1 MGPESP
7 VNWLIDFLLEDCVK
21 SGEMNLLA
29 EPERRNEAV
38 RNLAVFVQRLID
50 DTRARGERSI
60 DRATFFNA
68 KVALQ
73 PLWPFF

>member
-1 MGPESP
+1 M
-7 VNWLIDFLLEDCVK
+7 K
-21 SGEMNLLA
+21 LLA

-38 RNLAVFVQRLID
+38 SNLAVFVQRLMD

-73 PLWPFF
+73 PLWPFL